1 MRRRMLLVIAA
12 TALVALAVPAVP
24 AFAGGGGCHG
34 DSTTGEGDTVE
45 IADGCFGPT
54 TLKVDPGDTVTFVNL
69 DPYVHNVSAVG
80 WGHLNDLNSGDS
92 FQATFADAGVYPF
105 ACQYHPAMVG
115 AIVVG
120 DGKALAGGT
129 PIVSETDTGTEV
141 AAAST
146 TEVAAASTTEA
157 ASSNPTTGWIAGGAI
172 GVAAG
177 LAIGLVAR
185 RGARAKRRDA

>member
-1 MRRRMLLVIAA
+1 MLLVLVA
-12 TALVALAVPAVP
+12 TALAALAVPAVP

-34 DSTTGEGDTVE
+34 DATAGNGDTVE
-45 IADGCFGPT
+45 IANGCFDPT
-54 TLKVDPGDTVTFVNL
+54 TLQVDPGDTVTFVNL

-80 WGHLNDLNSGDS
+80 WGHLEDMNEGDS
-92 FQATFADAGVYPF
+92 FEVTFDDAGVYPF

-120 DGKALAGGT
+120 DGKTLAGGSPVT
-129 PIVSETDTGTEV
+129 SETQTAENV
-141 AAAST
+141 AAASNT
-146 TEVAAASTTEA
+146 D
-157 ASSNPTTGWIAGGAI
+157 SSSSATTGWVAGGAI

-185 RGARAKRRDA
+185 RRARAKQTTN

>member
-1 MRRRMLLVIAA
+1 MPRRMLFVIAA
-12 TALVALAVPAVP
+12 TAVAALAVPAVP
-24 AFAGGGGCHG
+24 AVAGGGGCHG
-34 DSTTGEGDTVE
+34 DATAGAGDTVE

-54 TLKVDPGDTVTFVNL
+54 TLKVDPGETVTFMNT

-80 WGHLNDLNSGDS
+80 WGHLNDLYQGDS

-120 DGKALAGGT
+120 DGKALAGAT
-129 PIVSETDTGTEV
+129 PVGSETDTGTDAGTEV

-146 TEVAAASTTEA
+146 TPAAST
-157 ASSNPTTGWIAGGAI
+157 SSTTGWVAGGAI

-177 LAIGLVAR
+177 LASGLIAR
-185 RGARAKRRDA
+185 RAQRRDA

>member
-1 MRRRMLLVIAA
+1 MRRRMLFVIAA
-12 TALVALAVPAVP
+12 TAVAALAVPAVP
-24 AFAGGGGCHG
+24 ASAGGGGCHG
-34 DSTTGEGDTVE
+34 DATAGAGDTVE

-54 TLKVDPGDTVTFVNL
+54 TLKVDPGDTVKFVNL

-80 WGHLNDLNSGDS
+80 WGHLNDLNEGDS
-92 FQATFADAGVYPF
+92 FQATFEDAGIYPF

-129 PIVSETDTGTEV
+129 PVVSETDTSTADTSTEV

-146 TEVAAASTTEA
+146 TESSSTSA
-157 ASSNPTTGWIAGGAI
+157 TTGWLAGGAI

-177 LAIGLVAR
+177 LAIGLIAR
-185 RGARAKRRDA
+185 RVKQRDA